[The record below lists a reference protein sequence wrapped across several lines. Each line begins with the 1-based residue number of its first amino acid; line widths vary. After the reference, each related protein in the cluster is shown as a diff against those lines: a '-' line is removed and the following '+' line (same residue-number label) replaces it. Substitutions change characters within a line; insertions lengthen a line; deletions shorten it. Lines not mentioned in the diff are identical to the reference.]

1 MGERTGVIPLSL
13 PRRRRKSP
21 LRPNQLRMYQ
31 ESEETH
37 RTSMSDV
44 SIPRW
49 SICLKPRVRGK
60 GSLTKEQVNNLVEFV
75 YPHFI
80 NSNVDYWIRKS
91 GKNALRTNPEKKK
104 LTQPM
109 ISICGTMVTNWF
121 FIPPIMPSIMAGSV
135 RELIAGGA
143 ILFPSPSRSTGF
155 EGSIL
160 R

>member
-1 MGERTGVIPLSL
+1 MIPLSF
-13 PRRRRKSP
+13 PKRRRKSP
-21 LRPNQLRMYQ
+21 LRPNQLSMYQ

-37 RTSMSDV
+37 RTSMSGV

-60 GSLTKEQVNNLVEFV
+60 GNLTKSRSTTQWNLYTHILYTQMWVLGFE
-75 YPHFI
+75 
-80 NSNVDYWIRKS
+80 KS
-91 GKNALRTNPEKKK
+91 DENALRTNPEKKK

-121 FIPPIMPSIMAGSV
+121 FMPPIIPSIMAGSV

-143 ILFPSPSRSTGF
+143 ILLPSASRSTGF

-160 R
+160 I